1 MNKYIALFIASR
13 RTVESYGKYG
23 HGNTTDLSKEI
34 IRLPITKNGK
44 PDFEYMDKYIKS
56 VNIEE
61 I

>member
-1 MNKYIALFIASR
+1 MNKDIALFIASC
-13 RTVESYGKYG
+13 RTVEWYGKY
-23 HGNTTDLSKEI
+23 HGNTIDLSKEI